1 MPKYRAVV
9 LYPEGVT
16 GRPFQIFGERRDL
29 LEEWCRTRARK
40 EPDGTAQPDGT
51 EAVILETIERP
62 VFRVR
67 KRTDLEGE
75 PTVDEVGAKGAP

>member
-1 MPKYRAVV
+1 MPKFRAVV
-9 LYPEGVT
+9 IYPEDMATWPKPHQV
-16 GRPFQIFGERRDL
+16 FGERRDL

-40 EPDGTAQPDGT
+40 QPDGTQQPDGT

-67 KRTDLEGE
+67 KRTDLAGE
-75 PTVDEVGAKGAP
+75 PTLDELKL